1 MTEEWREPPGYEG
14 IFEVSSL
21 GNIRSIRRTLIVSGR
36 NASGDFSCKRGYGGR
51 LLSPATTRL
60 GYKQTRYGGKAI
72 LVHRLVALA
81 FLDNPESK
89 PFINHKN
96 GVRTDNRVSNIEWC
110 THSENLRHAYREL
123 GAVNGFAGKF
133 SKNHPTSK
141 PVTAISLKTGAI
153 HAFDCA
159 LDAVRSGIGTDSG
172 QISRA
177 CNGKAKQ
184 HNGYI
189 WAQA

>member
-1 MTEEWREPPGYEG
+1 MIEEWREPPGYEG

-21 GNIRSIRRTLIVSGR
+21 GNIRSIRRTLSVSGR
-36 NASGDFSCKRGYGGR
+36 NASGPFSCKRSCGGQ

-60 GYKQTRYGGKAI
+60 GYKQVCYDRKSI
-72 LVHRLVALA
+72 FVHRLVALA

-123 GAVNGFAGKF
+123 GVINPYTGKF
-133 SKNHPTSK
+133 SKNHPKSK

-159 LDAVRSGIGTDSG
+159 LDAVRSGVGKDSG

-177 CNGKAKQ
+177 CSGKAKQ

-189 WAQA
+189 WAQV